1 MKEGNPMKKLRKI
14 IVVFLLVFLLTG
26 CTKQLVVEK
35 TNDKGKKTKEV
46 IKYDEGKNATG
57 QTLTKNILCQ
67 PTDKELANIYKDN
80 GVNTNK
86 LVKCSEF
93 KPTYNSKEGIW
104 DNIFIRPLSWVILKL
119 GYFIKNFGLA
129 VIIAGLIIRLI
140 LYPVT
145 NKSAMQ
151 SENLKKAQP
160 DLQRLEKK
168 YANKADDQQAMMQ
181 KSQEMMAI
189 YKKYNISLFSGCLI
203 AIVQL
208 PLFIAFLEA
217 INRTPAIFE
226 GKFIGLQ
233 LGTTPWFALSQG
245 NFWYLIIPIIVF
257 VVTFYSLKLNGTSVT
272 DESNPAAGSTKMM
285 MNVMVVVI
293 TISSFQL
300 STAIGLYW
308 ITSSLFTVIQNLLAI
323 RKAKRSDNHAKIKKA

>member
-1 MKEGNPMKKLRKI
+1 MEKLKKI
-14 IVVFLLVFLLTG
+14 IIVFLLVFLLTG

-35 TNDKGKKTKEV
+35 TNDNGKKTKV
-46 IKYDEGKNATG
+46 VVKYDEGKNATG
-57 QTLTKNILCQ
+57 QALTKNILCK
-67 PTDKELANIYKDN
+67 PTDKDLNNIYNKN
-80 GVNTNK
+80 GVDTDK
-86 LVKCSEF
+86 LVNCNNFSPSLKSSE
-93 KPTYNSKEGIW
+93 GLW
-104 DNIFIRPLSWVILKL
+104 DNIFIKPLAWIILKL
-119 GYFIKNFGLA
+119 GYLVKNFGLA
-129 VIIAGLIIRLI
+129 VILAGLVIRLI

-145 NKSAMQ
+145 KKSAMQ

-160 DLQRLEKK
+160 ELQKLEKK
-168 YANKADDQQAMMQ
+168 YANKADDQQAMIQ

-189 YKKYNISLFSGCLI
+189 YKKYNISLFSGCII
-203 AIVQL
+203 AFIQL

-226 GKFIGLQ
+226 GNFLGLQ

-245 NFWYLIIPIIVF
+245 NFWYIILPILVF
-257 VVTFYSLKLNGTSVT
+257 IVTFFSFKFTKNDVA
-272 DESNPAAGSTKMM
+272 DNSNPAAASTKMM

-308 ITSSLFTVIQNLLAI
+308 ITSSLFTVIQNLLVQRGGNNA
-323 RKAKRSDNHAKIKKA
+323 RIKKS

>member
-1 MKEGNPMKKLRKI
+1 MKKLNKI
-14 IVVFLLVFLLTG
+14 IIVFLLVFLLTG

-35 TNDKGKKTKEV
+35 TNDEGKKTKV
-46 IKYDEGKNATG
+46 VVKYDEGKNATG
-57 QTLTKNILCQ
+57 QSLTKNILCK
-67 PTDKELANIYKDN
+67 PTDQELANIYKEN
-80 GVNTNK
+80 GVNTDK
-86 LVKCSEF
+86 MVSCKEF
-93 KPTYNSKEGIW
+93 TPTIKSDEGLW
-104 DNIFIRPLSWVILKL
+104 DNVFIKPLAWVILKL
-119 GYFIKNFGLA
+119 GYLVKNFGLA
-129 VIIAGLIIRLI
+129 VILAGLAIRLV

-145 NKSAMQ
+145 KKSAMQ

-160 DLQRLEKK
+160 ELQRLEKK
-168 YANKADDQQAMMQ
+168 YANKTDDKQAMMQ

-189 YKKYNISLFSGCLI
+189 YKKYNISLFSGCII
-203 AIVQL
+203 AFIQL

-226 GKFIGLQ
+226 GHFLGLQ

-245 NFWYLIIPIIVF
+245 NFWYMIIPVIVF
-257 VVTFYSLKLNGTSVT
+257 LVTFFSFKFTRNDVT
-272 DESNPAAGSTKMM
+272 DTSNPAAGSTKIM

-308 ITSSLFTVIQNLLAI
+308 ITSSLFTIIQNLLVMRGGNSA
-323 RKAKRSDNHAKIKKA
+323 RIKKS

>member
-1 MKEGNPMKKLRKI
+1 MKKTRKI
-14 IVVFLLVFLLTG
+14 VMFFLLLFLLTG

-35 TNDKGKKTKEV
+35 TNDSGKKTKMV
-46 IKYDEGKNATG
+46 VKYDVGKNATG
-57 QTLTKNILCQ
+57 QVLTKNILCK
-67 PTDKELANIYKDN
+67 PTDKDLLSIYNKN
-80 GVNTNK
+80 GIKTNK
-86 LVKCSEF
+86 LVNCSNF
-93 KPTYNSKEGIW
+93 TPTLKSNEGLW
-104 DNIFIRPLSWVILKL
+104 DNIFIKPLAWLILKL
-119 GYFIKNFGLA
+119 GYLVKNFGLA
-129 VIIAGLIIRLI
+129 VILAGLAIRLI

-145 NKSAMQ
+145 KKSAMQ

-160 DLQRLEKK
+160 ELQRLEKK
-168 YANKADDQQAMMQ
+168 YAKKADDQQAMIQ

-203 AIVQL
+203 AIIQL

-226 GKFIGLQ
+226 GSFLGLQ

-245 NFWYLIIPIIVF
+245 HWFYIILPILVF
-257 VVTFYSLKLNGTSVT
+257 VVTFLSFKFTKNDVS
-272 DESNPAAGSTKMM
+272 DNSNPAADSTKMM
-285 MNVMVVVI
+285 MNVMVVII

-308 ITSSLFTVIQNLLAI
+308 ITSSLFTVIQNLLVQRGGNDA
-323 RKAKRSDNHAKIKKA
+323 RIKKS

>member
-1 MKEGNPMKKLRKI
+1 MKKLKKI

-35 TNDKGKKTKEV
+35 TNDNGKKTKV
-46 IKYDEGKNATG
+46 VVKYDKGKKATG
-57 QTLTKNILCQ
+57 QSLTKNILCK
-67 PTDKELANIYKDN
+67 PTDKDLVNIYNEN
-80 GVNTNK
+80 GVKTNNM
-86 LVKCSEF
+86 VDCNDF
-93 KPTYNSKEGIW
+93 KPTLKANEGLW
-104 DNIFIRPLSWVILKL
+104 DNIFIKPLAWIILKL
-119 GYFIKNFGLA
+119 GYLVKNFGLA
-129 VIIAGLIIRLI
+129 VILAGLVIRLV

-145 NKSAMQ
+145 KKSAMQ

-160 DLQRLEKK
+160 ELQKLEKR
-168 YANKADDQQAMMQ
+168 YANKTDDQQAMIQ

-189 YKKYNISLFSGCLI
+189 YKKYNISLFSGCLV
-203 AIVQL
+203 AIIQL

-226 GKFIGLQ
+226 GSFLGLQ

-245 NFWYLIIPIIVF
+245 NWWYIVLPILIFI
-257 VVTFYSLKLNGTSVT
+257 VTFLSFKFTKNDVA
-272 DESNPAAGSTKMM
+272 DNSNPAAASTKMM

-308 ITSSLFTVIQNLLAI
+308 ITSSLFTVIQNLLVQ
-323 RKAKRSDNHAKIKKA
+323 RGGNHARIKKS

>member
-1 MKEGNPMKKLRKI
+1 MKKLNKI
-14 IVVFLLVFLLTG
+14 IIVFLLVFLLTG

-35 TNDKGKKTKEV
+35 TNDEGKKTKV
-46 IKYDEGKNATG
+46 VVKYDEGKNATG
-57 QTLTKNILCQ
+57 QSLTKNILCK
-67 PTDKELANIYKDN
+67 PTDEELANIYKEN
-80 GVNTNK
+80 GVNTDK
-86 LVKCSEF
+86 MVSCKEF
-93 KPTYNSKEGIW
+93 TPTIKSDEGLW
-104 DNIFIRPLSWVILKL
+104 DNVFIKPLAWVILKL
-119 GYFIKNFGLA
+119 GYLVKNFGLA
-129 VIIAGLIIRLI
+129 VILAGLAIRLV

-145 NKSAMQ
+145 KKSAMQ

-160 DLQRLEKK
+160 ELQRLEKK
-168 YANKADDQQAMMQ
+168 YANKTDDQQAMMQ

-189 YKKYNISLFSGCLI
+189 YKKYNISLFSGCII
-203 AIVQL
+203 AFIQL

-226 GKFIGLQ
+226 GHFLGLQ

-245 NFWYLIIPIIVF
+245 NFWYIIIPVIVF
-257 VVTFYSLKLNGTSVT
+257 LVTFFSFKFTRNDVT
-272 DESNPAAGSTKMM
+272 DTSNPAAGSTKIM

-308 ITSSLFTVIQNLLAI
+308 ITSSLFTIIQNLLVMRGGNSA
-323 RKAKRSDNHAKIKKA
+323 RIKKS

>member
-1 MKEGNPMKKLRKI
+1 MKKLKKI
-14 IVVFLLVFLLTG
+14 IIVFLLVFLLTG

-35 TNDKGKKTKEV
+35 TNDEGKKTKV
-46 IKYDEGKNATG
+46 VVKYDEGKNATG
-57 QTLTKNILCQ
+57 QSLTKNILCK
-67 PTDKELANIYKDN
+67 PTDEELANIYNEN
-80 GVNTNK
+80 GVNTDK
-86 LVKCSEF
+86 MVSCKEF
-93 KPTYNSKEGIW
+93 TPTIKSDEGLW
-104 DNIFIRPLSWVILKL
+104 DNVFIKPLSWVILKL
-119 GYFIKNFGLA
+119 GYLVKNFGLA
-129 VIIAGLIIRLI
+129 VILAGLAIRLV

-145 NKSAMQ
+145 KKSAMQ

-160 DLQRLEKK
+160 ELQRLEKK
-168 YANKADDQQAMMQ
+168 YANKTDDQQAMMQ

-189 YKKYNISLFSGCLI
+189 YKKYNISLFSGCII
-203 AIVQL
+203 AFIQL

-226 GKFIGLQ
+226 GHFLGLQ

-245 NFWYLIIPIIVF
+245 NFWYIIIPVIVF
-257 VVTFYSLKLNGTSVT
+257 LVTFFSFKFTRNDVT
-272 DESNPAAGSTKMM
+272 DTSNPAAGSTKIM

-308 ITSSLFTVIQNLLAI
+308 ITSSLFTIIQNLLVMRGGNSA
-323 RKAKRSDNHAKIKKA
+323 RIKKS

>member
-1 MKEGNPMKKLRKI
+1 MKKLNKI
-14 IVVFLLVFLLTG
+14 GKLLIVFLLVFLLSG

-35 TNDKGKKTKEV
+35 TNDEGKKTKQV
-46 IKYDEGKNATG
+46 VKYDKGENATG
-57 QTLTKNILCQ
+57 QTLTENIICR
-67 PTDKELANIYKDN
+67 PTDKELVNIYKENKVD
-80 GVNTNK
+80 TDK
-86 LVKCSEF
+86 LVDCEDFTPKINSE
-93 KPTYNSKEGIW
+93 EGLW
-104 DNIFIRPLSWVILKL
+104 DNIFIKPLSWLILKL
-119 GYFIKNFGLA
+119 GYLVKNFGLA
-129 VIIAGLIIRLI
+129 VILAGLAIRLV

-145 NKSAMQ
+145 KKTAMQ

-160 DLQRLEKK
+160 ELQRLEKK
-168 YANKADDQQAMMQ
+168 YANKANDQQAMLQ

-226 GKFIGLQ
+226 GKFLGLQ
-233 LGTTPWFALSQG
+233 LGTTPWFALSNG
-245 NFWYLIIPIIVF
+245 EWWYIIIPVIVF
-257 VVTFYSLKLNGTSVT
+257 VVTFFSFKFTSNDVS
-272 DESNPAAGSTKMM
+272 DNSNPAAGSTKMM
-285 MNVMVVVI
+285 MNIMVIII

-308 ITSSLFTVIQNLLAI
+308 ITSSLFTVVQNLI
-323 RKAKRSDNHAKIKKA
+323 VSRSGNSAKIKSK

>member
-1 MKEGNPMKKLRKI
+1 MKKLKKI
-14 IVVFLLVFLLTG
+14 IVVFLLVFLLSG

-35 TNDKGKKTKEV
+35 TNDNGKKTKV
-46 IKYDEGKNATG
+46 TVKYEKGKNATG
-57 QTLTKNILCQ
+57 QSLTKNILCK
-67 PTDKELANIYKDN
+67 PTDEDLAKIYDEN
-80 GVNTNK
+80 GVKTKK
-86 LVKCSEF
+86 LVNCSEF
-93 KPTYNSKEGIW
+93 KPIIKSDEGLW
-104 DNIFIRPLSWVILKL
+104 DNIFIKPLAWLILKL
-119 GYFIKNFGLA
+119 GYLVKNFGLA
-129 VIIAGLIIRLI
+129 VILAGLAIRLV

-145 NKSAMQ
+145 KKSAMQ

-160 DLQRLEKK
+160 ELQKLEKK
-168 YANKADDQQAMMQ
+168 YANKADDQQAMIQ

-189 YKKYNISLFSGCLI
+189 YKKYDISLFSGCLV

-226 GKFIGLQ
+226 GEFLGLQ

-245 NFWYLIIPIIVF
+245 KFWYIILPILVFIVTLLSF
-257 VVTFYSLKLNGTSVT
+257 KFTKNDVA
-272 DESNPAAGSTKMM
+272 DDSNPAAASTKMM
-285 MNVMVVVI
+285 MNFMVVII

-308 ITSSLFTVIQNLLAI
+308 ITSSLFTVIQNILVT
-323 RKAKRSDNHAKIKKA
+323 RSGNSARIKK

>member
-1 MKEGNPMKKLRKI
+1 MKKLNKI
-14 IVVFLLVFLLTG
+14 GKLLIVFLLVFLLSG

-35 TNDKGKKTKEV
+35 TNDEGKKTKQV
-46 IKYDEGKNATG
+46 VKYDKGENATG
-57 QTLTKNILCQ
+57 QTLTENIICR
-67 PTDKELANIYKDN
+67 PTDKELVNIYKENKVD
-80 GVNTNK
+80 TDK
-86 LVKCSEF
+86 LVDCEDFTPKINSE
-93 KPTYNSKEGIW
+93 EGLW
-104 DNIFIRPLSWVILKL
+104 DNIFIKPLSWLILKL
-119 GYFIKNFGLA
+119 GYLVKNFGLA
-129 VIIAGLIIRLI
+129 VILAGLAIRLV

-145 NKSAMQ
+145 KKTAVQ

-160 DLQRLEKK
+160 ELQRLEKK
-168 YANKADDQQAMMQ
+168 YANKADDQQAMLQ

-226 GKFIGLQ
+226 GKFLGLQ

-245 NFWYLIIPIIVF
+245 NWWYIIIPIIVF
-257 VVTFYSLKLNGTSVT
+257 VVTFFSFKFTSNDVS
-272 DESNPAAGSTKMM
+272 DNSNPAAGSTKMM
-285 MNVMVVVI
+285 MNIMVIVI

-308 ITSSLFTVIQNLLAI
+308 ITSSLFTVVQNLIVA
-323 RKAKRSDNHAKIKKA
+323 RGGNSAKIKSK